1 VPNLPTVSVGH
12 FDRQKVGLVSSG
24 IRRLE
29 SLTGSLVCQ
38 TESMTLLIPAR
49 RQFAHALEPLGIELD
64 RMCAEQ
70 DSPGD
75 VGGQECDRQDS
86 TDLVGGNAFLGG
98 KLVDGTDLAVCEGRH
113 PAMGVTDS

>member
-75 VGGQECDRQDS
+75 VGGQECDR
-86 TDLVGGNAFLGG
+86 L
-98 KLVDGTDLAVCEGRH
+98 C
-113 PAMGVTDS
+113 